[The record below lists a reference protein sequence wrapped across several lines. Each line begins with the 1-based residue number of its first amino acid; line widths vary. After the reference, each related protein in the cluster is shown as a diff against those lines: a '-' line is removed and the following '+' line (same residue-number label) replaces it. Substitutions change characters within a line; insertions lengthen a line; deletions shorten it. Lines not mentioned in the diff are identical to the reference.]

1 MLAHIEANDA
11 THRMSAHH
19 VSSKCGRGWKPLIG
33 DLKRS
38 AVRTRPTRPV
48 VLAIAIFTV
57 AGCSTARIDYTGCRP
72 DVCEVHHQQ
81 MQKTIVPAYY
91 GLMPVTPRDAAMY
104 FARTNTFPH
113 AEDSVNS
120 GCDPRGPREAVVY
133 SCPECVRVRHLW
145 EADYDA
151 KH

>member
-1 MLAHIEANDA
+1 MPNQALAVDGGIPSLLFIGRAWPATTEARRWA
-11 THRMSAHH
+11 M
-19 VSSKCGRGWKPLIG
+19 
-33 DLKRS
+33 
-38 AVRTRPTRPV
+38 RTRPIHTV
-48 VLAIAIFTV
+48 VLAIAIFVV
-57 AGCSTARIDYTGCRP
+57 AGCATGRMDYTGGRA

-91 GLMPVTPRDAAMY
+91 GLMPVMPRDAAMY
-104 FARTNTFPH
+104 SARTNTFPH
-113 AEDSVNS
+113 AEDSVNP

>member
-1 MLAHIEANDA
+1 MPNFCCSECAGSVSA
-11 THRMSAHH
+11 TFRSTRRRIAE
-19 VSSKCGRGWKPLIG
+19 CF
-33 DLKRS
+33 RS
-38 AVRTRPTRPV
+38 AMRTRPTHTG
-48 VLAIAIFTV
+48 VLAIAIFIV
-57 AGCSTARIDYTGCRP
+57 AGCATGRMDYTGGRP

-104 FARTNTFPH
+104 SARTNTFPH
-113 AEDSVNS
+113 AEDSVNP